1 MEMRQQIMKRWQA
14 LKNER
19 SYILSIW
26 QDVTDYVNPYR
37 GRYFVTNRN
46 LRGTNSK
53 KILDSTPARA
63 QRILSAGLMSGMT
76 SPARP
81 WFGLTT
87 ADPDLAKNMQ
97 VKAWCY
103 DVATIMRRVF
113 SKSNIYRV
121 LHTIYDELGLF
132 GTGPAILTGH
142 YDNIIHGYPLTAGE
156 YCIATDM
163 YGVVDTLYRE
173 FQMTVKSLVD
183 MFGNACPQNVMNQYN
198 TGNFDALHTVIQAI
212 EPRTERNVN
221 SMKNTDMPWRSV
233 YIMASGEV
241 LRESGFKRF
250 PVLAPRWDVM
260 DDYGISPSMF
270 ALPDIK
276 QLQIEQ
282 LRKGQGIDQQNNPTR
297 LIPASLKNAG
307 VNLLPGGVIYANP
320 AEMAAVRS
328 AYEIRPDLS
337 GLLADIMDVRERIH
351 SSFYTDLFMM
361 FDQQNNTMTATEV
374 AERQSE
380 KMLML
385 GPVLERL
392 DNELLSPL
400 IEMTFDKMAE
410 AGIVP
415 PLPDELH
422 GQEIIIEY
430 TSVLAQAQKMTS
442 ANSQNRFINSLGTIA
457 QMKPEV
463 LDKFDA
469 DAAVDDLADALGV
482 NPKTIVSGRDVAIIR
497 QQRAEQQAQQ
507 QAMMQQAEQAQTAKN
522 LSQVDT
528 QTLGEI
534 MQGLQGYGGMNG

>member
-113 SKSNIYRV
+113 SKSNIYRI

-132 GTGPAILTGH
+132 GTGPAIITGH

-198 TGNFDALHTVIQAI
+198 TGNLDALHTVIHAI

-221 SMKNTDMPWRSV
+221 SLKNTDMPWRSV

-297 LIPASLKNAG
+297 LIPASMKNAG
-307 VNLLPGGVIYANP
+307 VNLLPGGVIYATP
-320 AEMAAVRS
+320 AEMSAVRS

-351 SSFYTDLFMM
+351 ASFYTDLFMM
-361 FDQQNNTMTATEV
+361 FDQQTQTMTATEV

-400 IEMTFDKMAE
+400 IEMTFDKMLE
-410 AGIVP
+410 AGLVP

-422 GQEIIIEY
+422 NQEIIIEY

-442 ANSQNRFINSLGTIA
+442 ANSQTRFINSLGAIA
-457 QMKPEV
+457 QMKPDV

-469 DAAVDDLADALGV
+469 DAAVDDRADSLGV

-507 QAMMQQAEQAQTAKN
+507 QVMAQQAEQAQTAKN

>member
-1 MEMRQQIMKRWQA
+1 MKRWQA

-132 GTGPAILTGH
+132 GTGPAIITGH

-198 TGNFDALHTVIQAI
+198 TGNFDALHTVIHAI

-221 SMKNTDMPWRSV
+221 SLKNTDMPWRSV

-337 GLLADIMDVRERIH
+337 GLLSDIMDVRERIN

-361 FDQQNNTMTATEV
+361 FDQQTQTMTATEV

-400 IEMTFDKMAE
+400 IEMTFDKMLE
-410 AGIVP
+410 AGLVP

-422 GQEIIIEY
+422 NQEIIIEY

-442 ANSQNRFINSLGTIA
+442 ANSQTRFINSLGAIA
-457 QMKPEV
+457 QMKPDV

-469 DAAVDDLADALGV
+469 DAAVDDLADSLGV

-507 QAMMQQAEQAQTAKN
+507 QVMAQQAAQAQTAKE

-528 QTLGEI
+528 QNLGEI

>member
-1 MEMRQQIMKRWQA
+1 MEMRQQILKRWQA

-19 SYILSIW
+19 SYILPIW

-37 GRYFVTNRN
+37 GRYVVTNRN
-46 LRGTNSK
+46 LRGTSSK

-132 GTGPAILTGH
+132 GTGPAILSGH

-173 FQMTVKSLVD
+173 FQMTVKALVD
-183 MFGNACPQNVMNQYN
+183 MFGDGCPSNVMNQYEH
-198 TGNFDALHTVIQAI
+198 GNYDSLFTVIHTI

-221 SMKNTDMPWRSV
+221 SLKNTDMPWRSV
-233 YIMASGEV
+233 YLMASGEV
-241 LRESGFKRF
+241 LRESGYKRF

-260 DDYGISPSMF
+260 DDYGISPSMW

-276 QLQIEQ
+276 QLQVEQ

-307 VNLLPGGVIYANP
+307 VNLLPGGVLYATP
-320 AEMAAVRS
+320 AEMTAIRS

-337 GLLADIMDVRERIH
+337 GLLADIVDVRERIH
-351 SSFYTDLFMM
+351 ASFYTDLFMM
-361 FDQQNNTMTATEV
+361 FDQQTQTMTAKEV

-422 GQEIIIEY
+422 GQEIVIEY

-442 ANSQNRFINSLGTIA
+442 ASSQSRFLNSLGVMA
-457 QMKPEV
+457 QMKPDV

-469 DAAVDDLADALGV
+469 DAAVDDLADSLGV

-497 QQRAEQQAQQ
+497 KQRAEQQAQQ
-507 QAMMQQAEQAQTAKN
+507 QVMAQQAAQAQTAKE

-528 QTLGEI
+528 QNLGEI
-534 MQGLQGYGGMNG
+534 MQGLQGYGGMYG

>member
-1 MEMRQQIMKRWQA
+1 MKRWQA

-87 ADPDLAKNMQ
+87 TDPDLAKNMQ

-132 GTGPAILTGH
+132 GTGPAIITGH

-183 MFGNACPQNVMNQYN
+183 MFGDACPQNVINQYK
-198 TGNFDALHTVIQAI
+198 TGNLDALHTVIHAI
-212 EPRTERNVN
+212 EPRTNRNVN
-221 SMKNTDMPWRSV
+221 SLKNTDMPWRSV
-233 YIMASGEV
+233 YMLASGEV

-297 LIPASLKNAG
+297 LIPASMKNAG

-337 GLLADIMDVRERIH
+337 GLLADIMDVRERIN

-361 FDQQNNTMTATEV
+361 FDQQTQTMTATEV

-400 IEMTFDKMAE
+400 IEMTFDKMLE
-410 AGIVP
+410 AGLVP

-422 GQEIIIEY
+422 NQEIIIEY

-442 ANSQNRFINSLGTIA
+442 ANSQTRFINSLGAIA
-457 QMKPEV
+457 QMKPDV

-469 DAAVDDLADALGV
+469 DAAVDDLADSLGV

-507 QAMMQQAEQAQTAKN
+507 QVMAQQAEQAKTAKN

>member
-1 MEMRQQIMKRWQA
+1 MKRWQA

-132 GTGPAILTGH
+132 GTGPAIITGH

-183 MFGNACPQNVMNQYN
+183 MFGDACPQNVMNQYK
-198 TGNFDALHTVIQAI
+198 TGNLDALHTVIHAI
-212 EPRTERNVN
+212 EPRTERNVK
-221 SMKNTDMPWRSV
+221 SLKNTDMPWRSV
-233 YIMASGEV
+233 YMLASGEV

-297 LIPASLKNAG
+297 LIPASMKNAG

-337 GLLADIMDVRERIH
+337 GLLSDIMDVRERIN

-361 FDQQNNTMTATEV
+361 FDQQTQTMTATEV

-400 IEMTFDKMAE
+400 IEMTFDKMLE
-410 AGIVP
+410 AGLVP

-422 GQEIIIEY
+422 NQEIIIEY

-442 ANSQNRFINSLGTIA
+442 ANSQTRFINSLGAIA
-457 QMKPEV
+457 QMKPDV

-469 DAAVDDLADALGV
+469 DAAVDDLADSLGV

-507 QAMMQQAEQAQTAKN
+507 QVMAQQAEQAQTAKN

>member
-1 MEMRQQIMKRWQA
+1 MKRWQA

>member
-132 GTGPAILTGH
+132 GTGPAIITGH

-198 TGNFDALHTVIQAI
+198 TGNFDALHTVIHAI

-221 SMKNTDMPWRSV
+221 SLKNTDMPWRSV

-337 GLLADIMDVRERIH
+337 GLLSDIMDVRERIN

-361 FDQQNNTMTATEV
+361 FDQQTQTMTATEV

-400 IEMTFDKMAE
+400 IEMTFDKMLE
-410 AGIVP
+410 AGLVP

-422 GQEIIIEY
+422 NQEIIIEY

-442 ANSQNRFINSLGTIA
+442 ANSQTRFINSLGAIA
-457 QMKPEV
+457 QMKPDV

-469 DAAVDDLADALGV
+469 DAAVDDLADSLGV

-507 QAMMQQAEQAQTAKN
+507 QVMAQQAAQAQTAKE

-528 QTLGEI
+528 QNLGEI